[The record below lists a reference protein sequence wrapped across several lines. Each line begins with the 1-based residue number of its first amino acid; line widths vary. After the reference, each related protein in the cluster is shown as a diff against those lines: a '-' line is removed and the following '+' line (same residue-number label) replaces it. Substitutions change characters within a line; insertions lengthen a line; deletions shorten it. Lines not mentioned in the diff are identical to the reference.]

1 MRTVVLDPP
10 AELQSWL
17 GRRHALGQDLFD
29 EVWEGEY
36 HVAPAPNRAHGYVDD
51 QLARLLGPRADAAG
65 LQGSGPLNVGERDDY
80 RVPDRAYL
88 RDRQMT
94 TFADTAA
101 IVVEIVAPRDETWA
115 KLDFYFARGV
125 EEILI
130 VDPSTREVHW
140 LRRGDDGFV
149 EASASDVLDLTASE
163 LHTAI
168 DWPATD
174 GAPSAAPLSGER

>member
-1 MRTVVLDPP
+1 
-10 AELQSWL
+10 
-17 GRRHALGQDLFD
+17 
-29 EVWEGEY
+29 
-36 HVAPAPNRAHGYVDD
+36 
-51 QLARLLGPRADAAG
+51 
-65 LQGSGPLNVGERDDY
+65 
-80 RVPDRAYL
+80 
-88 RDRQMT
+88 MT

-149 EASASDVLDLTASE
+149 EASASDVLDLTAPE